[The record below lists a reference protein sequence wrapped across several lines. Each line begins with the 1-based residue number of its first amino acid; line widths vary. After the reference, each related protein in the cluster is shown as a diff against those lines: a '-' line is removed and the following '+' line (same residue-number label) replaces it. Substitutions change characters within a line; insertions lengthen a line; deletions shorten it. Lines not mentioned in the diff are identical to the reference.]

1 MSNIKKVTNFIT
13 EKTEKV
19 IDFITEKAEKGINC
33 LKGKRRAKEH
43 KKPSEEIDRQT
54 PSVKSTKSEEQWKKY
69 LNSVLKGRGIET
81 SLPDDIN
88 EALSLAG
95 ELLRRSG
102 AKLVQK
108 SIKERIHQVSL
119 AQEAGSEQLRVDRL
133 NKLRDDIDDLK
144 RHWTAEIERF
154 KSLESVK
161 DNSNEEY
168 KTVQKIL
175 IKDLKSVIPKR
186 LNSLNLREDWL
197 VWADFSDLEIAIGA
211 LEELEKIAK
220 KYGI

>member
-1 MSNIKKVTNFIT
+1 MIKKVIGSIT
-13 EKTEKV
+13 EKIEKKV
-19 IDFITEKAEKGINC
+19 GFIKKGINC
-33 LKGKRRAKEH
+33 LKGKRRAKGR
-43 KKPSEEIDRQT
+43 KKLSEEIDRQT
-54 PSVKSTKSEEQWKKY
+54 PSVKSTKSEEQWKRY
-69 LNSVLKGRGIET
+69 LNSVLKGRGIDT

-88 EALSLAG
+88 DALSLAG